1 MVNQEKKLIFKK
13 WWHWVIIIV
22 VLVIIGVSIIGCNNE
37 EPSDAASGNAVEA
50 DADKKTEEKAE
61 DTATEAPT
69 EKPTEEPVD
78 FTKIE
83 AGIYKIGT
91 DMPAGEYKL
100 FTDSKGTAYFEINK
114 DNSGEATSIIANDN
128 YFNFTYVTLQD
139 GQYFEFSDAY
149 AVPIAEA
156 MAYELV
162 EGKYIPGF
170 YKIGFDIPA
179 GEYKLIFDTNNL
191 YGYYARLTDS
201 NHTLDSMIIN
211 DNFDEDKNITL
222 NDGEYL
228 HITGSYIEN

>member
-1 MVNQEKKLIFKK
+1 MVNQEKKPIFKK

-50 DADKKTEEKAE
+50 DADKENTEDA
-61 DTATEAPT
+61 ATEAPT
-69 EKPTEEPVD
+69 EAPTEEPETD
-78 FTKIE
+78 FTKIA
-83 AGIYKIGT
+83 AGMYKIGT

-100 FTDSKGTAYFEINK
+100 FTDGKGTAYFEISK
-114 DNSGEATSIIANDN
+114 DSSGEATSIIANDN

-149 AVPIAEA
+149 AVPIVEA
-156 MAYELV
+156 MAYKLV
-162 EGKYIPGF
+162 EGRYIPGF

-179 GEYKLIFDTNNL
+179 GEYKLIFDTNQL

-201 NHTLDSMIIN
+201 NHILDSMIIN
-211 DNFDEDKNITL
+211 DNFDEDKNITV